1 MSNGLG
7 WSRKAQT
14 EKVIESLR
22 NDLQNCN
29 VYIPIANS

>member
-1 MSNGLG
+1 MPNGLG

-22 NDLQNCN
+22 MTFKT
-29 VYIPIANS
+29 VMYIPIANS